1 MDDAGT
7 GTAAGGAD
15 WPQLRVADWSAT
27 RDTLHMWTQ
36 VVGKIRLAKAPML
49 NHWWQTP
56 LYVTPR
62 GLTTSSIPDG
72 RRLFDIEMDF
82 LDARM
87 RIRTSDGG
95 SRAVVLEPKSV
106 AEFYAETMA
115 ALRELDVDV
124 AVRPVP
130 VEVPL
135 AVPFAQDTGH
145 ASYDAA
151 AVRLFWGQLV
161 QAVRVITA
169 FRSAFVGKVSPVHFF
184 WGGFDL
190 ACTRFSG
197 RTAPPHP
204 GGVPNCADWVMV
216 EGYSHELSSCG
227 FWPGGGEE
235 GAFYAYAY
243 PEPEGF
249 RAAAVQPEAARY
261 DEALGQFLLPYE
273 AVRTAPDPDRAVL
286 AFLQSTYVAAADLG
300 AWDRAA
306 LERGPVELGAVDGF
320 DAGRESQRRDR
331 RTDV

>member
-1 MDDAGT
+1 MDDAGIS
-7 GTAAGGAD
+7 TAAVGAD
-15 WPQLRVADWSAT
+15 WPQLRVADWAAT

-62 GLTTSSIPDG
+62 GLTTSGIPDG

-95 SRAVVLEPKSV
+95 CRAVALEPRSV

-115 ALRELDVDV
+115 ALRELGVDV
-124 AVRPVP
+124 AIRPVP

-135 AVPFAQDTGH
+135 AVPFAQDTEH

-161 QAVRVITA
+161 QASRVITA

-184 WGGFDL
+184 WGSFDL

-249 RAAAVQPEAARY
+249 RSAAGAARGPP
-261 DEALGQFLLPYE
+261 ATTRSSGSSSCRTRPSGPRPTPTGRCWRSCSRRTGRGRPGRLGP
-273 AVRTAPDPDRAVL
+273 RRA
-286 AFLQSTYVAAADLG
+286 G
-300 AWDRAA
+300 AGPGRA
-306 LERGPVELGAVDGF
+306 RAVDGF
-320 DAGRESQRRDR
+320 DAGLSAGTANGRL
-331 RTDV
+331 TP

>member
-1 MDDAGT
+1 
-7 GTAAGGAD
+7 
-15 WPQLRVADWSAT
+15 
-27 RDTLHMWTQ
+27 
-36 VVGKIRLAKAPML
+36 ML

-62 GLTTSSIPDG
+62 GLTTSGIPDG

-106 AEFYAETMA
+106 AAFYAETMA

-124 AVRPVP
+124 AIRPVP
-130 VEVPL
+130 VEVPV

-145 ASYDAA
+145 ASYDDA

-161 QAVRVITA
+161 QAARVITA
-169 FRSAFVGKVSPVHFF
+169 FRSAFVGKASPVHFF
-184 WGGFDL
+184 WGSFDL

-249 RAAAVQPEAARY
+249 RSAAVQPEAARY
-261 DEALGQFLLPYE
+261 DGGLGQFLLPYE
-273 AVRTAPDPDRAVL
+273 AVRTAPDPDRALL
-286 AFLQSTYVAAADLG
+286 AFLQSTYEVAADLG
-300 AWDRAA
+300 GWDRAT
-306 LERGPVELGAVDGF
+306 LERDSVELEPVDGL
-320 DAGRESQRRDR
+320 GVGTTSRRRDR
-331 RTDV
+331 RPDV

>member
-1 MDDAGT
+1 VDDAGI
-7 GTAAGGAD
+7 GTTAVHAD
-15 WPQLRVADWSAT
+15 WPRLRVAGWAAT
-27 RDTLHMWTQ
+27 RDTLHLWTQ
-36 VVGKIRLAKAPML
+36 VVGKIRLARAPMV

-62 GLTTSSIPDG
+62 GLTTSSVPDG
-72 RRLFDIEMDF
+72 GRVFDIEMDF
-82 LDARM
+82 LDERM

-106 AEFYAETMA
+106 AQFYAETMT
-115 ALRELDVDV
+115 ALRELGVDV
-124 AVRPVP
+124 AIRPVP
-130 VEVPL
+130 VEMPV
-135 AVPFAQDTGH
+135 AVPFPQDTGH

-161 QAVRVITA
+161 QATRVISA

-184 WGGFDL
+184 WGSFDL

-249 RAAAVQPEAARY
+249 RSAAVQPGAAHY
-261 DEALGQFLLPYE
+261 DEGLGQFLLPYE
-273 AVRTAPDPDRAVL
+273 AVRAAPDPDRALL
-286 AFLQSTYVAAADLG
+286 AFLQSTYVPAADLG
-300 AWDRAA
+300 GWDRAA
-306 LERGPVELGAVDGF
+306 LERNADELDDLDVGAG
-320 DAGRESQRRDR
+320 GTGSERRS
-331 RTDV
+331 